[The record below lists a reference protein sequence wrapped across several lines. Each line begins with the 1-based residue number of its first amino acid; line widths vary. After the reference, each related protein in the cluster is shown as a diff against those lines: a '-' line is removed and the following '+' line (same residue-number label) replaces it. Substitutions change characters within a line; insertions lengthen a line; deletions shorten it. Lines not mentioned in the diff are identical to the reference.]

1 MKRNKKLLGT
11 VLNIF
16 LVVAVLVF
24 LMVPT
29 AKSWVMKQLINVG
42 LFNARIKEEPA
53 AQASAPV
60 PLAFSFTDADGRTIT
75 PADVKGKIIFLN
87 FWATWCPPC
96 RAEMPSLQSLYN
108 KLKSD
113 PDISFFFISEDE
125 NFEDAITYFRR
136 GNFTLPLVRQTA
148 PLSPG
153 LYAGTLPTTIIL
165 NREGRIVYRHE
176 GMANYDTARFIEEL
190 TALK

>member
-1 MKRNKKLLGT
+1 MKWNKKLFSSM
-11 VLNIF
+11 LNIT
-16 LVVAVLVF
+16 LIVAVLIF

-42 LFNARIKEEPA
+42 LFNARIKDQPSTQAAAVVPA
-53 AQASAPV
+53 
-60 PLAFSFTDADGRTIT
+60 AFSFIDAEGRTINFR
-75 PADVKGKIIFLN
+75 DVEGKIVFLN

-108 KLKSD
+108 KLKDD
-113 PDISFFFISEDE
+113 PAIVFLFVSEDE
-125 NFEDAITYFRR
+125 NFNDAVTYFNRN
-136 GNFTLPLVRQTA
+136 NFRLPLVRTSGPMSA
-148 PLSPG
+148 G

-165 NREGRIVYRHE
+165 NRDGQIVYRHE